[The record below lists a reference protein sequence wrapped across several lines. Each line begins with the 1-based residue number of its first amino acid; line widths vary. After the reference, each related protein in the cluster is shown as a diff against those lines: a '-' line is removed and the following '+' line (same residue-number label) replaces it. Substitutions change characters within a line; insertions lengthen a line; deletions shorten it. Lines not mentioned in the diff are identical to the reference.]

1 MGNSNTKNPGLKQHW
16 REECRD
22 DIQIMSQGG
31 KSKISIHNTNTSS
44 SAAGY
49 NSIPKSNPDDNG
61 PTWATSNS
69 TFTRITNINGV
80 EPKCYKCNQS
90 GHYAYD
96 CSLSNES
103 SLETKTTTIPTPIP
117 TPTPTSNST
126 FTRITNINGNTKI
139 LTSDLSRILITK
151 RIGSKDTGKDTINF
165 DCETLTSDN
174 IACCKIV
181 AIRNIVA
188 NGEEEDEYLSCEGKP
203 YQPMSGQMPIH
214 NLHDVTLLKFSKD
227 VIENQKFPPYALW
240 YVHSIEQ
247 SDACYLQNVHS
258 RLYLCVDENEE
269 NNNAKDGQLLVCSE
283 DRTKFVLPVEDQD
296 TDKESEKKTKKETG
310 GGLKTLCGKQVVVTP
325 PSEKRS
331 KFPKSKFTIQTF
343 FQILNSHYELT
354 NVSYSS
360 SRSANLEMK
369 KRYRGDIQ
377 NFLWN
382 EDGTITCC
390 KNNHV
395 LHVNNGNDNKNGTVI
410 KLTER
415 RSPLPPN
422 QIFDYDKDGKIN
434 NHIDSK
440 TYLSS
445 TGIALYMI
453 RLTSYILLLF
463 YIMIRLT
470 SYILL
475 LLFSFC
481 TYLACASLSFLFFL
495 YVFLRLYRAPT

>member
-61 PTWATSNS
+61 PTWATS
-69 TFTRITNINGV
+69 
-80 EPKCYKCNQS
+80 
-90 GHYAYD
+90 D
-96 CSLSNES
+96 
-103 SLETKTTTIPTPIP
+103 
-117 TPTPTSNST
+117 ST

-247 SDACYLQNVHS
+247 SDARYLQNVHNG
-258 RLYLCVDENEE
+258 LYLCVDENEE
-269 NNNAKDGQLLVCSE
+269 NSNAKDGQLLVCSE
-283 DRTKFVLPVEDQD
+283 DRTEFFLPVKDQD
-296 TDKESEKKTKKETG
+296 TDKESEKETKKETG
-310 GGLKTLCGKQVVVTP
+310 GGLIKTLSGKQVVVTP
-325 PSEKRS
+325 PSEKKS
-331 KFPKSKFTIQTF
+331 KFPKSMFTIQTRSMSEF
-343 FQILNSHYELT
+343 T

-434 NHIDSK
+434 DHIDSK

-453 RLTSYILLLF
+453 RLASYILLLF

-495 YVFLRLYRAPT
+495 YVFLRLYRAPR

>member
-1 MGNSNTKNPGLKQHW
+1 
-16 REECRD
+16 
-22 DIQIMSQGG
+22 MSQGG
-31 KSKISIHNTNTSS
+31 KSKISVHNLTNTSL

-61 PTWATSNS
+61 PTWATS
-69 TFTRITNINGV
+69 
-80 EPKCYKCNQS
+80 
-90 GHYAYD
+90 D
-96 CSLSNES
+96 
-103 SLETKTTTIPTPIP
+103 
-117 TPTPTSNST
+117 ST

-139 LTSDLSRILITK
+139 FSSDLSRILTTK
-151 RIGSKDTGKDTINF
+151 RIASKDTGKDTINF

-174 IACCKIV
+174 IACCEIV

-188 NGEEEDEYLSCEGKP
+188 NGEEMDEYLSCENEF
-203 YQPMSGQMPIH
+203 S
-214 NLHDVTLLKFSKD
+214 LHDVTLLKFSKD
-227 VIENQKFPPYALW
+227 IIENQKFPPYALW
-240 YVHSIEQ
+240 YVHSIMYNG
-247 SDACYLQNVHS
+247 ACYLQNVHS
-258 RLYLCVDENEE
+258 GLYLCVDGNEG

-283 DRTKFVLPVEDQD
+283 DRTEFFLPVKDQD
-296 TDKESEKKTKKETG
+296 KDKDKDKESEKETKKETG
-310 GGLKTLCGKQVVVTP
+310 GGLKTFCGKQVVVTP
-325 PSEKRS
+325 PSEKKS
-331 KFPKSKFTIQTF
+331 KFPKSKFTIQTHSMTSL
-343 FQILNSHYELT
+343 QNL
-354 NVSYSS
+354 SYSS
-360 SRSANLEMK
+360 SRSANLDMK
-369 KRYRGDIQ
+369 NRYRGESQ

-395 LHVNNGNDNKNGTVI
+395 LHVNNWNDNKDGTGI

-434 NHIDSK
+434 NHIDLK

-475 LLFSFC
+475 LLFSFFTSC
-481 TYLACASLSFLFFL
+481 TFLACASLSFLFSL
-495 YVFLRLYRAPT
+495 YVFLRLYRAST

>member
-16 REECRD
+16 REVCRD

-61 PTWATSNS
+61 PTWA
-69 TFTRITNINGV
+69 
-80 EPKCYKCNQS
+80 
-90 GHYAYD
+90 
-96 CSLSNES
+96 
-103 SLETKTTTIPTPIP
+103 
-117 TPTPTSNST
+117 TSNST

-227 VIENQKFPPYALW
+227 VIENQKFPPNALW
-240 YVHSIEQ
+240 YVHSIKQ

-258 RLYLCVDENEE
+258 GLYLCVDGNEG
-269 NNNAKDGQLLVCSE
+269 NNNVKDGQLLVCSE
-283 DRTKFVLPVEDQD
+283 DRTEFFLPVKDQD
-296 TDKESEKKTKKETG
+296 TDKESEKETKKETG
-310 GGLKTLCGKQVVVTP
+310 GGLKTFCGKQVVVTP

-331 KFPKSKFTIQTF
+331 KFPKSKFTIQTRSMSEF
-343 FQILNSHYELT
+343 T

-369 KRYRGDIQ
+369 KRYRGESQ
-377 NFLWN
+377 KFVWN

-395 LHVNNGNDNKNGTVI
+395 LHVNNGNDNKNGTGI

-434 NHIDSK
+434 DHIDSK

-453 RLTSYILLLF
+453 RLTSYILLL
-463 YIMIRLT
+463 
-470 SYILL
+470 
-475 LLFSFC
+475 LFSFFTSC
-481 TYLACASLSFLFFL
+481 TFLACASLSFLFSL
-495 YVFLRLYRAPT
+495 YVFLRLYRAST